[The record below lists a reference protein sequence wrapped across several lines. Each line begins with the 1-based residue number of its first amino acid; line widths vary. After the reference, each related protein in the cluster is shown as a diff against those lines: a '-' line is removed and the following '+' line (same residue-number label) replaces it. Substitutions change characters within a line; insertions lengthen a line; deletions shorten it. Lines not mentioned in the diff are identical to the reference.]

1 LTVLETQTMLSR
13 RLRDMREE
21 YEVDRKAASERER
34 EGQQEDGEEGER
46 GRELEG
52 RLRDLVVVTGFR
64 ARQKHGTGV
73 RIVPGEAVLKVGPSV
88 VRVMGRQM
96 CIHLGLV
103 SFLRSTFILPCVSS
117 IAFLRT
123 QVAVREFLQA
133 REIGYYHPHHNGGRF
148 VVPRSSLYAY
158 FDRRRKEESE
168 LRFMRL
174 TLMRYIPVASLLVL
188 TIVLPRLAVHYT

>member
-1 LTVLETQTMLSR
+1 MLSR

-46 GRELEG
+46 GREVEG

-73 RIVPGEAVLKVGPSV
+73 RIVPGEAVLKVGPSGPCH
-88 VRVMGRQM
+88 VMVDVLA
-96 CIHLGLV
+96 LGF
-103 SFLRSTFILPCVSS
+103 SFLKSTLILPCVHS
-117 IAFLRT
+117 IACLRT